1 MQRVDWV
8 LAVAIAA
15 TLVGF
20 VWAWLW
26 REMDSRSRPVR
37 ARVIVIVASLVPPS
51 PFWGVVAF
59 MIDLR
64 KQPLPDGLSL
74 REKLW
79 PWARAT

>member
-8 LAVAIAA
+8 IALAIAGA
-15 TLVGF
+15 LVGF

-37 ARVIVIVASLVPPS
+37 ARVIVILASLVPPS
-51 PFWGVVAF
+51 PCWGVVAF
-59 MIDLR
+59 MVDLR
-64 KQPLPDGLSL
+64 KQPLHGEWSW
-74 REKLW
+74 RAKLW